1 MAAAEEGSGKDML
14 SLVLRSRK
22 ALDHTKALCVR
33 AEALSKDSTELALD
47 LVAVDAKVRWATEMI
62 QDQLKLV
69 NNVARALSIQRLKL
83 EQDAKAWD
91 QKRKER
97 TGALDVLLDDLGSQ
111 LVPPSFYET
120 TSGSSLFGSQHSD
133 EERADGAV
141 DGTTKENHVNKHNG
155 GRTKWKSLRFFVD
168 EKAIEEAIER
178 MDDDRNALE
187 DLLESTGS
195 QTQNLNA
202 ETQAI
207 RNSLATAQ
215 SSIPAS
221 TQKLLQDQDAI
232 LSRMAQLLLD
242 VTHHFDQME
251 SALADQDAG
260 EVLGDEDMEVLE
272 GDTAELPVIIQET
285 EQNLTKMEEIS
296 HKLKSSRETCERD
309 LAHQKSCLT
318 ALESLG
324 IEMSDLVDRHQ
335 SVEVEATAIQ
345 NTLQGHLIAISTLQE
360 TYVKYRAAYGS
371 LVQEMSRRQKYRE
384 AVEEII
390 QGMNEQLRAMRQE
403 EMSHR
408 EQFSKKE
415 GAYLP
420 EDLCPF
426 VSDLPTVFEIS
437 AYDEEVPVSVDSQ
450 YVIEVQQNL
459 SRGPGRRV
467 VQI

>member
-309 LAHQKSCLT
+309 LTHQKSCLT

-360 TYVKYRAAYGS
+360 TYIKYRAAYGS

-384 AVEEII
+384 AMEEII

-459 SRGPGRRV
+459 SGGPGRRV

>member
-62 QDQLKLV
+62 QDQLK
-69 NNVARALSIQRLKL
+69 
-83 EQDAKAWD
+83 AWD

-133 EERADGAV
+133 EERGDGAV

-390 QGMNEQLRAMRQE
+390 QGMNEQLRAMRQGTSHLLETTSSKLLAE

>member
-1 MAAAEEGSGKDML
+1 MAAAGEGNGRDML

-22 ALDHTKALCVR
+22 ALDHTKTLCLR
-33 AEALSKDSTELALD
+33 AEALAKDSTDLALD

-69 NNVARALSIQRLKL
+69 NNVVKALSIQRLKV

-97 TGALDVLLDDLGSQ
+97 TTALDAILDDLGSQ

-120 TSGSSLFGSQHSD
+120 TSGSSLFGSQHSN
-133 EERADGAV
+133 EESGEGAIE
-141 DGTTKENHVNKHNG
+141 GTTKENHVNKESG
-155 GRTKWKSLRFFVD
+155 GRMKWKSLRFFVD
-168 EKAIEEAIER
+168 ERAIEEAIER

-187 DLLESTGS
+187 DLLESTNS

-202 ETQAI
+202 EMQAI

-215 SSIPAS
+215 SNVQGS
-221 TQKLLQDQDAI
+221 TQKLLHEQDAT
-232 LSRMAQLLLD
+232 SNRMAQLLMD

-260 EVLGDEDMEVLE
+260 EVIGDEDMEGYANDAGISFGRRHGGTTV
-272 GDTAELPVIIQET
+272 DYSRDRAELDEDGG
-285 EQNLTKMEEIS
+285 NKARSKASLTSE
-296 HKLKSSRETCERD
+296 RELSLQR
-309 LAHQKSCLT
+309 ACLS

-324 IEMSDLVDRHQ
+324 VEMNDLVDRHQ
-335 SVEVEATAIQ
+335 SVEVEAAAIQ

-371 LVQEMSRRQKYRE
+371 LVQEMHRRQKYRE
-384 AVEEII
+384 TVEEVIG
-390 QGMNEQLRAMRQE
+390 GMNEQLRAMRQE
-403 EMSHR
+403 EISRR
-408 EQFSKKE
+408 EQFFKIE

-426 VSDLPTVFEIS
+426 VGDLPTVFEIAS
-437 AYDEEVPVSVDSQ
+437 YDEEVPVSVDSQ
-450 YVIEVQQNL
+450 YVAEVSNDA
-459 SRGPGRRV
+459 R
-467 VQI
+467 

>member
-62 QDQLKLV
+62 QDQLK
-69 NNVARALSIQRLKL
+69 
-83 EQDAKAWD
+83 
-91 QKRKER
+91 RKER

-133 EERADGAV
+133 EERGDGAV

-309 LAHQKSCLT
+309 LTHQKSCLT

-360 TYVKYRAAYGS
+360 TYIKYRAAYGS

-384 AVEEII
+384 AMEEII

-459 SRGPGRRV
+459 SGGPGRRV